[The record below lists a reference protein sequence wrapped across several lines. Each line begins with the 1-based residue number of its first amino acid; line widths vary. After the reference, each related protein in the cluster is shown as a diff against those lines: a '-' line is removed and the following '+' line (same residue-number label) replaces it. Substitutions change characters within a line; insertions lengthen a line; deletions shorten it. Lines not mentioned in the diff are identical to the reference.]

1 VQCENCHGPGSLHAK
16 DPGKKGLIVASP
28 KTDVCIG
35 CHHPPHVEAFDPKEK
50 LPLIL
55 GPGHGQPKG

>member
-1 VQCENCHGPGSLHAK
+1 MAAPR
-16 DPGKKGLIVASP
+16 
-28 KTDVCIG
+28 TDVCVG